1 MRTCQWDAVIAR
13 RLWGLLLVLCL
24 SGCSSAYHFRYRYTL
39 IAPPDSTDGLEDD
52 QVRIQLSPVPAGGM
66 MQLAITNKSLQPM
79 FIAWEQ
85 TYYLDPSG
93 RRRSATESG
102 LQWFRPSQWFTEDT
116 RIIPGD
122 VIRLQVHAGE
132 RQYVNPFSI
141 SSTAG
146 GGVTVSGAPQPLLP
160 TVGQSR
166 AVGEGYQGQEFHFVL
181 ALRVG
186 TDVARYPFTF
196 RITDVEVQSQIRE

>member
-1 MRTCQWDAVIAR
+1 MHTCSWDAVIAC

-39 IAPPDSTDGLEDD
+39 VSPPDSTNSLEDA
-52 QVRIQLSPVPAGGM
+52 QVRMQLSPLPAGGI
-66 MQLAITNKSLQPM
+66 MQLAITNKSPQPM

-93 RRRSATESG
+93 RRRFATESG

-116 RIIPGD
+116 RIAPGD
-122 VIRLQVHAGE
+122 VLHLRIHPGE

-141 SSTAG
+141 ASTAG
-146 GGVTVSGAPQPLLP
+146 GGVTVSGAAQPLLP
-160 TVGQSR
+160 TAGNSR

-181 ALRVG
+181 ALRIG
-186 TDVARYPFTF
+186 TEISQYPFTF
-196 RITDVEVQSQIRE
+196 RITDVEVQ